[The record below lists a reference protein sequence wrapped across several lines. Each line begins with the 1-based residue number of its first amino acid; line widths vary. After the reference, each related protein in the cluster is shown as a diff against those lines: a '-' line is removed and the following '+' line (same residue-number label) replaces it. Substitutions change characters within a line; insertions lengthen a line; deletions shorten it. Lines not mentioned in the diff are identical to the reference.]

1 MSLSW
6 LSCASS
12 PCVSFVNS
20 ENSSKMSISCY
31 NSVGERGCRQTE
43 SNLTWGRRQYCI
55 SSRCLSGHLKA
66 EKVTGVLENLSW
78 WNCSL
83 AIVLVLVF
91 ITVSGMSSN
100 WKWSQLRSTA
110 ILHQSEPSQR
120 SPDSPLPA
128 WSPFLKAEKVTGVLQ
143 NLSWWNCWVFA
154 NWDLNIARIAN
165 AVQCHN

>member
-91 ITVSGMSSN
+91 ITVSGMKVISVEVDGNIASVRDVSAVT
-100 WKWSQLRSTA
+100 WLPTTSLEPFPQSWESHRRSR
-110 ILHQSEPSQR
+110 E
-120 SPDSPLPA
+120 
-128 WSPFLKAEKVTGVLQ
+128 PFLVKLLGFLVIE
-143 NLSWWNCWVFA
+143 
-154 NWDLNIARIAN
+154 I
-165 AVQCHN
+165 